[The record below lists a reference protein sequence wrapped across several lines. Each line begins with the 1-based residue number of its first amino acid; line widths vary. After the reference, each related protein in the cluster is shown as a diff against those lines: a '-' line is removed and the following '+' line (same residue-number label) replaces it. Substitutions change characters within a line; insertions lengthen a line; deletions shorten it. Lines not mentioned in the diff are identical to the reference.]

1 MITLKKGEEGMIT
14 LKKWEIKEAKAAAEA
29 LHDLV
34 TESFCDI
41 VGECDHR
48 IVSRLIAPETEDDEL
63 FTFVFEAYVM
73 ERLIKRL
80 GGK

>member
-1 MITLKKGEEGMIT
+1 MIT

-29 LHDLV
+29 LFDIV
-34 TESFCDI
+34 NDNFCDV
-41 VGECDHR
+41 VGDCDHR
-48 IVSRLIAPETEDDEL
+48 IVSRLIAPESEDDEL